1 MFFGLLLNA
10 FVISSLTAA
19 LASMNSKKELAG
31 KQLDTI
37 RNYLLVKGVPSDLRS
52 RILEYY
58 EYLFTSSQSLA
69 SSVRLEEMPV
79 NLSAQLALSMNRK
92 LAAKCSFFRDIS
104 NACMVTL
111 MSSLVPRVFVP
122 GQLIVFEGHSLSEVY
137 FINRGHVQLL
147 ERTINMGMLRDND
160 NFGLDDFLQSC
171 IAAKPPVVRLTAKA
185 VTYCDVSYLSVESL
199 SEALAQDETFQVRI
213 RTGELGEKAK
223 KATKNKGF
231 CQNLKR
237 AHTRGGSVSE
247 APPMPGLRETSPAQ
261 GQLSRLRRGMS
272 IEENDDDNRQTTPLA
287 TPVARLAPEHL
298 QA

>member
-1 MFFGLLLNA
+1 
-10 FVISSLTAA
+10 
-19 LASMNSKKELAG
+19 
-31 KQLDTI
+31 
-37 RNYLLVKGVPSDLRS
+37 
-52 RILEYY
+52 
-58 EYLFTSSQSLA
+58 
-69 SSVRLEEMPV
+69 
-79 NLSAQLALSMNRK
+79 
-92 LAAKCSFFRDIS
+92 
-104 NACMVTL
+104 
-111 MSSLVPRVFVP
+111 
-122 GQLIVFEGHSLSEVY
+122 
-137 FINRGHVQLL
+137 VQLL

-237 AHTRGGSVSE
+237 AGTRDRGTGSCVSE
-247 APPMPGLRETSPAQ
+247 ASSTLGLRETSPA
-261 GQLSRLRRGMS
+261 LSRLRRGMS
-272 IEENDDDNRQTTPLA
+272 IDETKDDSRQAPLA